1 MPSALVIRAPG
12 TNCDQEMLR
21 GFNLAGASA
30 ELHHLDAIIASPQT
44 LDRFD
49 LIGFPG
55 GFSYGDDIA
64 SGRIFAMKLRE
75 RLYPALKRALDRGVP
90 MIGACNGFQTLVQ
103 VGLLPGGENEGNAPA
118 QIAALSDNTSGR
130 FIDRWVGVT
139 YERSR
144 CVWTKG
150 LAEAFAAHADDVQ
163 QLPVAHGEG
172 RFVARD
178 AGVLDALERAGQV
191 VLRYNDNFNGSER
204 SIAGICDATGLVFGL
219 MPHPE
224 RYLTWHNHPYW
235 TRLATEVRR
244 GDTPGLMI
252 FKNAVSHVLSRG
264 ASAARLPTASAMA

>member
-21 GFNLAGASA
+21 GFELAGARA
-30 ELHHLDAIIASPQT
+30 ELHHLDALIAAPQT

-49 LIGFPG
+49 LIAFPG

-75 RLYPALKRALDRGVP
+75 RLLPSLQRALARGVP

-103 VGLLPGGENEGNAPA
+103 VGLLPGDTSE
-118 QIAALSDNTSGR
+118 QTVALSDNTSGR
-130 FIDRWVGVT
+130 FVDRWVGVT
-139 YERSR
+139 YERSV
-144 CVWTKG
+144 CVWTRG
-150 LAEAFAAHADDVQ
+150 LAETFAANARDVQ

-172 RFVARD
+172 RLVGRD
-178 AGVLDALERAGQV
+178 AGVIDALERAGQV

-204 SIAGICDATGLVFGL
+204 AIAGICDKSGLVFGL

-235 TRLATEVRR
+235 TRLPADLRR
-244 GDTPGLMI
+244 GDTPGLMM

-264 ASAARLPTASAMA
+264 ASTARVPSAPAMA

>member
-1 MPSALVIRAPG
+1 
-12 TNCDQEMLR
+12 MLR
-21 GFNLAGASA
+21 GFTLAGATA
-30 ELHHLDAIIASPQT
+30 ELHHLDALIAAPDT
-44 LDRFD
+44 IDRFD

-103 VGLLPGGENEGNAPA
+103 VGLLPGNDSAKQAPA
-118 QIAALSDNTSGR
+118 QIVALSDNTSGR

-144 CVWTKG
+144 CIWTRG
-150 LAEAFAAHADDVQ
+150 LAEAFAPHATDVQ

-178 AGVLDALERAGQV
+178 ASVLDALERSGQV

-204 SIAGICDATGLVFGL
+204 AIAGICDTTGLVFGL

-224 RYLTWHNHPYW
+224 RYLAWHNHPYW
-235 TRLATEVRR
+235 TRLSADVRR

-252 FKNAVSHVLSRG
+252 FKNAVSHVASHG
-264 ASAARLPTASAMA
+264 ASSVRLPGAPVMA